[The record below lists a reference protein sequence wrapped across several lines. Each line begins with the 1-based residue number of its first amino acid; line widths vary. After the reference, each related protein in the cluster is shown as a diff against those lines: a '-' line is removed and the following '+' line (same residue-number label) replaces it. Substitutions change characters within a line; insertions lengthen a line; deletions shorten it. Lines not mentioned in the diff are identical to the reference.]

1 MMNLRNCQRLETV
14 QSGTSSNASNSSL
27 DSPSAT
33 PTQSKLSP
41 HSPQLNVRI
50 PLSPITGTPQPSAE
64 LKEQLSWH
72 TMRRIYSGM
81 TLARAA
87 EEAPPPLLFL
97 GRVTEISVPEY
108 WTGPGW

>member
-1 MMNLRNCQRLETV
+1 ML
-14 QSGTSSNASNSSL
+14 
-27 DSPSAT
+27 T
-33 PTQSKLSP
+33 PTQSKIAPLSM
-41 HSPQLNVRI
+41 SERI
-50 PLSPITGTPQPSAE
+50 QLSPITGTPQINE
-64 LKEQLSWH
+64 QMRGQLSWH

-81 TLARAA
+81 TLDKAA

>member
-1 MMNLRNCQRLETV
+1 MNLHLRNGQRLETV
-14 QSGTSSNASNSSL
+14 QSGTSSSASNSSL
-27 DSPSAT
+27 DSPGAT
-33 PTQSKLSP
+33 PTQSKIAPLS
-41 HSPQLNVRI
+41 LNARI